1 MVDENN
7 KAVEGRQAMSSTT
20 TFLLCHG
27 SGDPGLFVLGYVMAM
42 APLSVA
48 VGFIYGL
55 VRLIKEIHAAK

>member
-1 MVDENN
+1 
-7 KAVEGRQAMSSTT
+7 MSSTT